1 MKKNETAKTD
11 LYQLMKNN
19 PTKTKEEVAKHFMEL
34 GYKKATVYR
43 WIALVEKKN
52 LKRKKGSGRPL
63 KIATRKNLIRLRN
76 HFDHKSGRSQKMFAQ
91 RLGCTQAYV
100 SMMLKNSTHIKARKK
115 FKKPLLTINQSRAAR
130 PKCGLL

>member
-34 GYKKATVYR
+34 SYKKATVYR
-43 WIALVEKKN
+43 WIALVEKKS

-115 FKKPLLTINQSRAAR
+115 FLCLR
-130 PKCGLL
+130 

>member
-43 WIALVEKKN
+43 WIALVEKK
-52 LKRKKGSGRPL
+52 
-63 KIATRKNLIRLRN
+63 
-76 HFDHKSGRSQKMFAQ
+76 
-91 RLGCTQAYV
+91 
-100 SMMLKNSTHIKARKK
+100 
-115 FKKPLLTINQSRAAR
+115 KPRTKER
-130 PKCGLL
+130 